1 MIAAQ
6 SAQRLLI
13 PFNHK
18 GGGTK
23 EEIEHGKLK

>member
-1 MIAAQ
+1 MVAAQ

-13 PFNHK
+13 PFNQN

-23 EEIEHGKLK
+23 EEIEHGKLT